1 MRRII
6 PLFIFFAFIAY
17 LFYGPNPMDKIG
29 ETVKT
34 RNCYKLRLMDQE
46 RISLPLEK
54 IKPNDNHTAS
64 IKQEILNQNRK
75 STLDSKQ
82 ETISLALST
91 N

>member
-6 PLFIFFAFIAY
+6 PLFIFFASITY

-46 RISLPLEK
+46 RISLPSEK
-54 IKPNDNHTAS
+54 IKSNDNPTAS
-64 IKQEILNQNRK
+64 IQQDILTKNRKLTLESKQEI
-75 STLDSKQ
+75 
-82 ETISLALST
+82 ISLALST
-91 N
+91 K